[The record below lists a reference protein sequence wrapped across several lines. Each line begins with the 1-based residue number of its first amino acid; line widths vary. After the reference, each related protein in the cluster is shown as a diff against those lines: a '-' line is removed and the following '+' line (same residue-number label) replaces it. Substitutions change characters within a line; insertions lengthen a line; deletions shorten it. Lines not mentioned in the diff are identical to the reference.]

1 MKQNHEFLVD
11 QIEKKLLTYFDQNNI
26 KIGDIIPKEL
36 ELVEILEVSRTVVRE
51 ALSRLRTQGLI
62 ETKRRR
68 GTILTSPDLSVVLEK
83 TLNPN
88 VLDDNTLKDYFEMR
102 MSLEIGM
109 ADLIMARKTKKDI
122 QELRH
127 ITKDEPEITSGIIF
141 NTSHEIEFHG
151 KLYSI
156 TRNESMM
163 KFQRLLLPI
172 FDYVHQ
178 SGIMKIP
185 VLPKDFVSHT
195 DIVNTIENGTADDL
209 RIAMRNHLDTHFQR
223 ILG

>member
-1 MKQNHEFLVD
+1 MKQSHEFLVD
-11 QIEKKLLTYFDQNNI
+11 QVEKKLLNYFSDNHIQ
-26 KIGDIIPKEL
+26 IGDVIPKEL
-36 ELVEILEVSRTVVRE
+36 ELVEILGVSRTVVRE

-68 GTILTSPDLSVVLEK
+68 GTILTNPDISVILGK
-83 TLNPN
+83 SLNPSL
-88 VLDDNTLKDYFEMR
+88 LDNDSLKDYFEMR

-109 ADLIMARKTKKDI
+109 ADLIMARKTKSDI
-122 QELRH
+122 EDLRR
-127 ITKDEPEITSGIIF
+127 ITKAEPEITSGIIF
-141 NTSHEIEFHG
+141 NTNHEIEFHG

-163 KFQRLLLPI
+163 KFQKLLLPI

-178 SGIMKIP
+178 SGLMKIP
-185 VLPKDFVSHT
+185 VLPKKFVSHK
-195 DIVNTIENGTADDL
+195 DIVDIIETGNADDL
-209 RIAMRNHLDTHFQR
+209 RNAMRNHLDTHFQR

>member
-127 ITKDEPEITSGIIF
+127 ITKDEPEITSSIIF